1 MNYFRRFG
9 LLICCC
15 CLSGSLLIAQKVTD
29 QPGNNLIIKHTN
41 DFTIAGDGSASEWNN
56 TGWNVI
62 SQRNSETLQKEGW
75 HMKTGNNNVKDP
87 SYETL
92 FKILYSDKG
101 IYCLYKCEDSTITA
115 TLKEDYANLFD
126 EDVVEAFFR
135 PDTTLPAYFEYE
147 LSPLNYEL
155 PILILNNN
163 GNAMGWK
170 PWKYEGARKTVHAVK
185 INKKNTSNKRFT
197 WTAEFFIPYALL
209 TPMGNVPPSKG
220 TRWRANF
227 YRIDYDQHPVFSS
240 WQLTRESFHDF
251 KRFGTIEFE

>member
-1 MNYFRRFG
+1 MNYFMRFG
-9 LLICCC
+9 LLICSCF
-15 CLSGSLLIAQKVTD
+15 LSGSLLVAQKVAV
-29 QPGNNLIIKHTN
+29 QPGNNLVIKHTN

-62 SQRNSETLQKEGW
+62 TQRNSETLRKEGW
-75 HMKTGNNNVKDP
+75 NMKVGSSIVKDP

-101 IYCLYKCEDSTITA
+101 IYCLFKCEDSIITS
-115 TLKEDYANLFD
+115 TLKEDYANLYD

-147 LSPLNYEL
+147 LSPFNYEL

-170 PWKYEGARKTVHAVK
+170 PWQYEGARKTIHSTRV
-185 INKKNTSNKRFT
+185 NKKNINNERFD
-197 WTAEFFIPYALL
+197 WAAEFFIPYALL
-209 TPMGNVPPSKG
+209 SPMGNVPPLKG
-220 TRWRANF
+220 TKWRANF
-227 YRIDYDQHPVFSS
+227 YRIDYDINPVFSS